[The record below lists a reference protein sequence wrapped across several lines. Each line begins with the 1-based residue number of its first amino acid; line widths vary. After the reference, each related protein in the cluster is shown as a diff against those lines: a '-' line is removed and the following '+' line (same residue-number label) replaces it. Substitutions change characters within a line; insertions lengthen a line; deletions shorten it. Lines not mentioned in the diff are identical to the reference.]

1 MMTKRLT
8 APALAGLLAAL
19 LATLLAACSSGPRVP
34 DWQLNAA
41 SATERATS
49 AYLEGRSSVA
59 EHEFGIARKQV
70 GSTGQPAQAIRVELL
85 RCAVQVAALAY
96 DGCGEFTTLQVD
108 ASPADLA
115 YARYLAGNASAADAG
130 LLPEPQR
137 QVAASTDDRAAAAA
151 AAAIP
156 DPLSRLVAAGA
167 LLRANRAT
175 PELLTTAINTASG
188 QGWRRAL
195 LAWMQI
201 QLQRAEQ
208 AGDKVEAERIRRRI
222 ALATR

>member
-1 MMTKRLT
+1 MMTKRPT
-8 APALAGLLAAL
+8 TSAPVLLAAL
-19 LATLLAACSSGPRVP
+19 LVPLLAACGSGPRVP
-34 DWQLNAA
+34 DWQVNAA

-49 AYLEGRSSVA
+49 AYLEGRSAVA

-96 DGCGEFTTLQVD
+96 DDCPGLKPLAPD

-115 YARYLAGNASAADAG
+115 YARYLAGSASAADAG
-130 LLPEPQR
+130 LLPEAQR
-137 QVAASTDDRAAAAA
+137 AVANAADDRAAATAT
-151 AAAIP
+151 AAIA

-175 PELLTTAINTASG
+175 PELLAIAIDTAST
-188 QGWRRAL
+188 QGWRRPL
-195 LAWMQI
+195 LTWLQI

-208 AGDKVEAERIRRRI
+208 AGDQAEAERIRRRI